1 LHYALS
7 VSNANLTCYSVSAQ
21 TATLQLIVLRW
32 PQPFISS
39 QFLLR
44 QHPSSIIGKTR

>member
-1 LHYALS
+1 MPKS
-7 VSNANLTCYSVSAQ
+7 VSNVNLTCYSVSTT

-32 PQPFISS
+32 PLPFISS

-44 QHPSSIIGKTR
+44 QHPSSNLSKTR